1 MIRWAFVHQQL
12 LEPFEL
18 EATFPRPLIRLE
30 ARYNFVPEIDLGHG
44 GPPTAHNASERSD
57 VVAWVPGFQVDGLC
71 LGSRSLTRSKLAGA
85 LSLPDRVMA
94 EFLSRLSRGASGRK
108 QRVINIFLE
117 RVRGWRDKR
126 DK

>member
-1 MIRWAFVHQQL
+1 
-12 LEPFEL
+12 
-18 EATFPRPLIRLE
+18 
-30 ARYNFVPEIDLGHG
+30 
-44 GPPTAHNASERSD
+44 
-57 VVAWVPGFQVDGLC
+57 
-71 LGSRSLTRSKLAGA
+71 
-85 LSLPDRVMA
+85 MA